1 NNMKTG
7 EILITI
13 ENGDIHSL
21 IKEYLGFQPNLISPF
36 ANIIQDGTSPSKHAE
51 KLKAISGNPDVVTC
65 FKILCNPSVT
75 YRVRNGGPATPLSE
89 MYICTDDYHSFV
101 LASKFNENEYGI
113 QYCDTNVQLTDFLST
128 FLLMD
133 NDNEY
138 EPLFPETMDYEFF
151 ILLANILDSY
161 KYAVSRN
168 ALKHEASSTPA
179 LTAAEFNML
188 LQDSLSKPDFSW
200 LVTNITGLLP
210 SAFIYKL
217 EGKEKN
223 YLDLFE
229 KGFLLAVKNNDTGE
243 ESLMLNALS
252 IEAGAEFM
260 NTWMKSAGIE
270 ISTLSDNVLET
281 KPLAFICSTALTNHC
296 FNFSKTDGCIQ
307 YETLNNINS
316 LSAIEK
322 IFDTSHI
329 LKSNVKKDSQSVPLF
344 CDNCGAKLKQGAS
357 FCVTCGNKI

>member
-1 NNMKTG
+1 MKTG

-13 ENGDIHSL
+13 DKGDIHSL

-36 ANIIQDGTSPSKHAE
+36 ADIVQDSTCPSKHAE
-51 KLKAISGNPDVVTC
+51 ELKAISGNPDVVTC
-65 FKILCNPSVT
+65 FRILGNPSMT
-75 YRVRNGGPATPLSE
+75 YRIRYGGPATPLGE
-89 MYICTDDYHSFV
+89 MYICTSDCISFV
-101 LASKFNENEYGI
+101 LAYKLNDNEYGI
-113 QYCDTNVQLTDFLST
+113 QYCDTNVQLMDFLSS
-128 FLLMD
+128 FLLME

-138 EPLFPETMDYEFF
+138 EPLFPESMDYEFF
-151 ILLANILDSY
+151 ILLANIIDSY
-161 KYAVSRN
+161 KYAISRN

-188 LQDSLSKPDFSW
+188 MRDSLSKPDFSW

-210 SAFIYKL
+210 SAITDKL

-223 YLDLFE
+223 YFDLFE

-243 ESLMLNALS
+243 ASLMLNALS

-260 NTWMKSAGIE
+260 NTWMKSTGIE

-296 FNFSKTDGCIQ
+296 FNFSKTDGSIQ
-307 YETLNNINS
+307 YEALNNKNS
-316 LSAIEK
+316 LPAIEE
-322 IFDTSHI
+322 IFDTSNV
-329 LKSNVKKDSQSVPLF
+329 LESGVKKNSQSVPLF